1 MWSKSKSVLLSCV
14 LVKVLFAILVAG
26 AFIIPK
32 LAYWYT
38 NQLRGDSFFIPLTI
52 ALYILLAFAF
62 VAVYCLDRL
71 LTNIKKEN
79 VFISKNVAFLRT
91 ISWCCF
97 GVSIVFAMLGFYRYL
112 AFFLCFATAFLGIIL
127 RVVKNVIEQAVFIR
141 EENEY
146 TI

>member
-14 LVKVLFAILVAG
+14 LVKFLFPILVIG

-38 NQLRGDSFFIPLTI
+38 YQLRGDDFFVPLMV
-52 ALYILLAFAF
+52 ALYVLLAFA
-62 VAVYCLDRL
+62 VIAVYCLDRL
-71 LTNIKKEN
+71 LANIKNEK

-97 GVSIVFAMLGFYRYL
+97 GVSIVFALLGFYRYL
-112 AFFLCFATAFLGIIL
+112 ALSLCFATAFLGIIL